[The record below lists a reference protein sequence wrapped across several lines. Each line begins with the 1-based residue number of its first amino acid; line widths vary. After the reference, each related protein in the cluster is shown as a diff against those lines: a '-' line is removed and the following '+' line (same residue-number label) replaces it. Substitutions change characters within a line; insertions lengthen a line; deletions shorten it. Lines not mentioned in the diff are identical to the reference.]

1 MNRTYRNLILLSI
14 LLISVVQHYS
24 HFSKE
29 LISIHVWR
37 QTQTQSTIV
46 NFYEE
51 DMNILNPRRNERA
64 NGDGI
69 FRMEFP
75 LMQWSVAC
83 LYKVF
88 GNHLIISRL
97 FMFMVGLIS
106 IWGMYTLLSA
116 LFNHQTIAL
125 IGAWAFNFSPSFYYY
140 TINPLPDNLALC
152 CSLWGMAFFFLWYKQ
167 QQRFYVLVWSG
178 FLLSVG
184 ALCKLPF
191 IVYFIVPGVY
201 FLQQVYK
208 QGITKHTVYY
218 ALGVFGSLVLPLAWY
233 VTVIPQWQ
241 NGIVAGVLE
250 NQASWLTIL
259 DYCQHN
265 LISTLPELLLNYGS
279 VLFFLAGFYFL
290 YQRKAYQ
297 DDRFLLLVC
306 WSAGVLAY
314 FFFEINMIEKV
325 HDYYLFPFYPL
336 LFMLVSYGAYHLF
349 QLHRIGFKI
358 LVVVLLLLLPVT
370 AYLRMQVR
378 WDENEPGFNKDLLV
392 YKKELRAAV
401 PKDALVVAGND
412 DSHFIFLY
420 YIDKKGWAYE
430 KDKLTA
436 GELRWMVDQGAE
448 YLYTDSRVID
458 GNPNIARLVDAL
470 VLEKGSV
477 RVYKLRK

>member
-1 MNRTYRNLILLSI
+1 MKQIYHNLILLSI
-14 LLISVVQHYS
+14 ILISVVQHYS

-37 QTQTQSTIV
+37 QTQTQSTII

-51 DMNILNPRRNERA
+51 DMNIFNPRRNERA
-64 NGDGI
+64 NGAGI

-97 FMFMVGLIS
+97 FMFVVGLVS

-116 LFNHQTIAL
+116 LFNNSTIAL
-125 IGAWAFNFSPSFYYY
+125 VGAWTFNFSPSFYYY

-152 CSLWGMAFFFLWYKQ
+152 CALWGMAFFFLWYRK
-167 QQRFYVLVWSG
+167 QRFYVLIWSG

-201 FLQQVYK
+201 FLRLVYK
-208 QGITKHTVYY
+208 QGLDKHTVYNG
-218 ALGVFGSLVLPLAWY
+218 LGMFGFLLLPLAWY

-241 NGIVAGVLE
+241 NGVVAGVIE

-259 DYCQHN
+259 DYCHHN
-265 LISTLPELLLNYGS
+265 LLSTLPELLLNYGS

-290 YQRKAYQ
+290 YQRKAYY
-297 DDRFLLLVC
+297 DARFPLMLG
-306 WSAGVLAY
+306 WSVAVLAY

-325 HDYYLFPFYPL
+325 HDYYLFPFYPM
-336 LFMLVSYGAYHLF
+336 LFILVSYGAYHLF
-349 QLHRIGFKI
+349 HLHHYLFKFV
-358 LVVVLLLLLPVT
+358 VVVLLLLLPVT

-378 WDENEPGFNKDLLV
+378 WDVNEPGFNKDLLV
-392 YKKELRAAV
+392 YKNELRNAV
-401 PKDALVVAGND
+401 PQDALVVAGND

-436 GELRWMVDQGAE
+436 DELKGMIDQGAE
-448 YLYTDSRVID
+448 YLYADSRVID
-458 GNPNIARLVDAL
+458 GNPKMVYLFDTLI
-470 VLEKGSV
+470 LEKGSV
-477 RVYKLRK
+477 RVYRLKK